1 MSIESRQSR
10 WTTAEPQGVTFVE
23 LFFDLV
29 FVYAVTQ
36 ITSLLHANLTLIGTG
51 RSLLILWLVW
61 WAWTQFTWTLNPADT
76 TDNAV
81 RLITLTAVG
90 AAFFM
95 AQAVPDAFNGGEVWF
110 AVAYVIVRILGLAI
124 QIEATLGT
132 EYFTG
137 AMTWTLLSSI
147 GLVAVLVG
155 ALLPSPYREI
165 LWTMAVILDVL
176 SASRAGNRR
185 WSIDAAHFAERHGLI
200 IIIALGE
207 SLIAAGVAVA
217 DAPRNLVFAVSG
229 LGAVGL
235 ISAAWWIYFGSTREI
250 ALKALERTNDLERG
264 AMARDM
270 YSLGHLPLVGGI
282 IAIAVALE
290 EVLAHPEEPLGLS
303 VLGALAGGTVLYV
316 GGVAWVRQHAD
327 RRSMGPA
334 GMLLAVVVG
343 VLAVSYQSR
352 GLVTLAAVAA
362 VLVGY
367 AFMSNLG
374 HARD

>member
-1 MSIESRQSR
+1 MSIENRHSR
-10 WTTAEPQGVTFVE
+10 WTTEEPQGVTFVE

-36 ITSLLHANLTLIGTG
+36 ITSLLHANLTLVGTG

-137 AMTWTLLSSI
+137 TMIWTLLSSI
-147 GLVAVLVG
+147 GLVSVLVG

-235 ISAAWWIYFGSTREI
+235 ISAAWWIYFGSTRDI
-250 ALKALERTNDLERG
+250 ALKALERTTDLERG
-264 AMARDM
+264 AMARDV

-303 VLGALAGGTVLYV
+303 VLAALAVGTVLYV
-316 GGVAWVRQHAD
+316 GGVAWVRQHAEH
-327 RRSMGPA
+327 RSMGTA
-334 GMLLAVVVG
+334 GILLAVVVG
-343 VLAVSYQSR
+343 VLALSYQSR

-367 AFMSNLG
+367 AFMSNL
-374 HARD
+374 ARAHD

>member
-137 AMTWTLLSSI
+137 TMIWTLLSSI
-147 GLVAVLVG
+147 GLVSVLVG

-235 ISAAWWIYFGSTREI
+235 ISAAWWIYFGSTRDI
-250 ALKALERTNDLERG
+250 ALKALERTTDLERG
-264 AMARDM
+264 AMARDV

-303 VLGALAGGTVLYV
+303 VLAALAVGTVLYV
-316 GGVAWVRQHAD
+316 GGVAWVRQHAEH
-327 RRSMGPA
+327 RSMGTA
-334 GMLLAVVVG
+334 GILLAVVVG
-343 VLAVSYQSR
+343 VLALSYQSR

-367 AFMSNLG
+367 AFMSNL
-374 HARD
+374 ARAHD